1 MKGVTLRG
9 AGPRGPK
16 SLPRKALRKIKMD
29 GRDLCFTRNHPTES
43 YPVSTNHNATNT
55 IRIMVIIKYPI
66 IYSYPYDVSDAR
78 ICSASSSLG
87 IRRWSL

>member
-43 YPVSTNHNATNT
+43 YPVSTNHNIKIIIN
-55 IRIMVIIKYPI
+55 IMVINKYPTI
-66 IYSYPYDVSDAR
+66 ILYSYAVSDAR